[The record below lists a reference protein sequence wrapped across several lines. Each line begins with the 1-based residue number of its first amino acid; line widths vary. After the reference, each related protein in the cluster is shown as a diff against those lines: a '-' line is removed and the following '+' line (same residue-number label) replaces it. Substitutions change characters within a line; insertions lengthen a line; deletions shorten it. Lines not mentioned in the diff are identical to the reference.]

1 MSLFYNVL
9 FLVII
14 LLFGIL
20 LAPFLG
26 GNKEGLTDMSSN
38 SIDASLNNVDAS
50 LNNVDASLNKVDASL
65 NKVDAS
71 LNKVDAS
78 SNSAS
83 QGSYDNYNHYTG
95 SSTPKLTSSLFY
107 GQDGS
112 TLAVNMNGT
121 NTLTTIDK
129 NGKGIIYTGVPAF
142 DGTIDTFT
150 GPNGSVAIVVDL
162 SNGTDTISVK
172 DSAGNQMNYFST
184 PPPTNPNTVVP
195 NVTPSSTQS
204 TLLPSSSK
212 SSVSSF
218 QNMSSP
224 FSFFEKM
231 SVPSSSFQNVSSQ
244 ISSFQNMEQPSST
257 YDYSSSLPPGIPASQ
272 IPPGYE
278 DLYILKTEVV
288 PPVCPVCP
296 VQTSRKECP
305 PCPACTRCPE
315 PAYDC
320 KLVPNYSSMNANAPV
335 PVLND
340 FSTFG
345 M

>member
-1 MSLFYNVL
+1 MSLFYSVL

-14 LLFGIL
+14 LIFGIL

-26 GNKEGLTDMSSN
+26 GNREGMTDMSSN
-38 SIDASLNNVDAS
+38 Q
-50 LNNVDASLNKVDASL
+50 
-65 NKVDAS
+65 
-71 LNKVDAS
+71 VDAS
-78 SNSAS
+78 SNSTTTKNS
-83 QGSYDNYNHYTG
+83 TSYDNYNHFTG
-95 SSTPKLTSSLFY
+95 SSTPKLTSSTFY

-121 NTLTTIDK
+121 NTLTTTDK
-129 NGKGIIYTGVPAF
+129 NGKSIIYTGVPAF
-142 DGTIDTFT
+142 DGSIDTFM
-150 GPNGSVAIVVDL
+150 GPNGSVAVVVDL
-162 SNGTDTISVK
+162 NNGYENISVK
-172 DSAGNQMNYFST
+172 DTAGNQINYSSV
-184 PPPTNPNTVVP
+184 PQPTNPSTVLP
-195 NVTPSSTQS
+195 NVTPSSTPS
-204 TLLPSSSK
+204 TLLPPSSQSTTSTSSSYTYP
-212 SSVSSF
+212 SQNTSPNSF
-218 QNMSSP
+218 ASN
-224 FSFFEKM
+224 SFA
-231 SVPSSSFQNVSSQ
+231 PSSYN
-244 ISSFQNMEQPSST
+244 
-257 YDYSSSLPPGIPASQ
+257 YSSSLPPGIPASQ
-272 IPPGYE
+272 IPPGHE

-296 VQTSRKECP
+296 VQTSSKKCP

>member
-1 MSLFYNVL
+1 MSLFYSVL

-14 LLFGIL
+14 LIFGIL

-26 GNKEGLTDMSSN
+26 GNREGMTDMSSN
-38 SIDASLNNVDAS
+38 Q
-50 LNNVDASLNKVDASL
+50 
-65 NKVDAS
+65 
-71 LNKVDAS
+71 VDAS
-78 SNSAS
+78 SNSTS
-83 QGSYDNYNHYTG
+83 TKNSTSYDNYNHFTG
-95 SSTPKLTSSLFY
+95 SSTPKLTSSTFY

-121 NTLTTIDK
+121 NTLTTTDK
-129 NGKGIIYTGVPAF
+129 NGKSIIYAGVPAF
-142 DGTIDTFT
+142 DGSIDTFV
-150 GPNGSVAIVVDL
+150 GPNGSVAVVVDL
-162 SNGTDTISVK
+162 NNGYENISVK
-172 DSAGNQMNYFST
+172 DTAGNQINYSSV
-184 PPPTNPNTVVP
+184 PQPTNPSTVLP
-195 NVTPSSTQS
+195 NVTPSSTPS
-204 TLLPSSSK
+204 TLLPPSTQSTTSTSSSYTYP
-212 SSVSSF
+212 SQNTSPNSF
-218 QNMSSP
+218 ASN
-224 FSFFEKM
+224 SFASNSFA
-231 SVPSSSFQNVSSQ
+231 SNSFAPSSYN
-244 ISSFQNMEQPSST
+244 
-257 YDYSSSLPPGIPASQ
+257 YSSSLPPGIPASQ
-272 IPPGYE
+272 IPPGHE

-296 VQTSRKECP
+296 VQTSSKKCP

>member
-26 GNKEGLTDMSSN
+26 GNREGMTDASSN
-38 SIDASLNNVDAS
+38 PIDASSNPIDASSNPIDASSNPVDAIS
-50 LNNVDASLNKVDASL
+50 NKVDASL
-65 NKVDAS
+65 N
-71 LNKVDAS
+71 LTT
-78 SNSAS
+78 

-95 SSTPKLTSSLFY
+95 SSTPKLSSSTFY
-107 GQDGS
+107 GEDGS
-112 TLAVNMNGT
+112 SLAVNMNGT

-129 NGKGIIYTGVPAF
+129 NGKGVIYTGVPDF
-142 DGTIDTFT
+142 DGTIDTFN

-162 SNGTDTISVK
+162 NNGTDTISVK
-172 DSAGNQMNYFST
+172 DTNGNQINYFST

-212 SSVSSF
+212 STVSSF
-218 QNMSSP
+218 QNMMSPSS
-224 FSFFEKM
+224 SFFENM
-231 SVPSSSFQNVSSQ
+231 STPSSSFQNVSSQ

-257 YDYSSSLPPGIPASQ
+257 YDYSSSLPPGIPASE
-272 IPPGYE
+272 IPIGYE

-296 VQTSRKECP
+296 VQTSINKCP
-305 PCPACTRCPE
+305 PCPACARCPE

-340 FSTFG
+340 FSSFG

>member
-26 GNKEGLTDMSSN
+26 GNREGM
-38 SIDASLNNVDAS
+38 IDASSNP
-50 LNNVDASLNKVDASL
+50 VDASL

-78 SNSAS
+78 SNSTT

-95 SSTPKLTSSLFY
+95 SSTPKLSSSTFY

-129 NGKGIIYTGVPAF
+129 DGKGIIYSGVPAF

-150 GPNGSVAIVVDL
+150 GPNGSVAMVVDL
-162 SNGTDTISVK
+162 NNGTDTISVK
-172 DSAGNQMNYFST
+172 DNAGNQINYFST

-212 SSVSSF
+212 SNVSSF
-218 QNMSSP
+218 QNMMSP
-224 FSFFEKM
+224 SSFFENM
-231 SVPSSSFQNVSSQ
+231 SMPP
-244 ISSFQNMEQPSST
+244 QPSSN
-257 YDYSSSLPPGIPASQ
+257 YNYSSSLPPGIPASQ
-272 IPPGYE
+272 IPTGHE

-296 VQTSRKECP
+296 VQTSRKKCP
-305 PCPACTRCPE
+305 PCPACARCPE

-320 KLVPNYSSMNANAPV
+320 KLVPNYSSMNANAPI

>member
-1 MSLFYNVL
+1 MSLFYSVL

-14 LLFGIL
+14 LIFGIL

-26 GNKEGLTDMSSN
+26 GNREGMTDMSSN
-38 SIDASLNNVDAS
+38 NIDASSNH
-50 LNNVDASLNKVDASL
+50 
-65 NKVDAS
+65 
-71 LNKVDAS
+71 VDAS
-78 SNSAS
+78 SNSTN
-83 QGSYDNYNHYTG
+83 QGSTSYDNYNHFTG
-95 SSTPKLTSSLFY
+95 SSTPKLTSSTFY

-121 NTLTTIDK
+121 NTLTTTDK
-129 NGKGIIYTGVPAF
+129 NGKSIIYAGVPAF
-142 DGTIDTFT
+142 DGTIDSFM
-150 GPNGSVAIVVDL
+150 GPNGSVALVVDL
-162 SNGTDTISVK
+162 NNGYENISIKDT
-172 DSAGNQMNYFST
+172 AGNQINYSSL
-184 PPPTNPNTVVP
+184 PPTTGQNTVLP
-195 NVTPSSTQS
+195 NVTPSSTPS
-204 TLLPSSSK
+204 TLLPPSTQSTTSTSSSYTYPST
-212 SSVSSF
+212 SSSQNTSS
-218 QNMSSP
+218 N
-224 FSFFEKM
+224 SFASNSFA
-231 SVPSSSFQNVSSQ
+231 PSSYN
-244 ISSFQNMEQPSST
+244 
-257 YDYSSSLPPGIPASQ
+257 YSSSLPPGVPASQ
-272 IPPGYE
+272 IPPGHE

-296 VQTSRKECP
+296 VQTSRKKCP

>member
-14 LLFGIL
+14 LLLGIL

-26 GNKEGLTDMSSN
+26 GNREGMT
-38 SIDASLNNVDAS
+38 
-50 LNNVDASLNKVDASL
+50 
-65 NKVDAS
+65 
-71 LNKVDAS
+71 DAS
-78 SNSAS
+78 SNNVDTSLNEVDTTSNSTS
-83 QGSYDNYNHYTG
+83 QESTSSSYDNYNHYTG
-95 SSTPKLTSSLFY
+95 SSTPKLTSSTFY

-112 TLAVNMNGT
+112 TLVVNMNGT

-129 NGKGIIYTGVPAF
+129 NGKNIIYTGVPAF

-150 GPNGSVAIVVDL
+150 GPNGSVAIIVDL
-162 SNGTDTISVK
+162 NNGTDTISVK
-172 DSAGNQMNYFST
+172 DTVGNQINYFSS
-184 PPPTNPNTVVP
+184 PPPTNQNTVVP
-195 NVTPSSTQS
+195 NITPSSTQS
-204 TLLPSSSK
+204 TLLPSSSQ
-212 SSVSSF
+212 ST
-218 QNMSSP
+218 
-224 FSFFEKM
+224 
-231 SVPSSSFQNVSSQ
+231 
-244 ISSFQNMEQPSST
+244 ISSFQNMTSPSSSFENMSLPSSS
-257 YDYSSSLPPGIPASQ
+257 YNYSSSLPPGIPASQ

-296 VQTSRKECP
+296 VQTSRKKCP
-305 PCPACTRCPE
+305 PCPACARCPE

>member
-14 LLFGIL
+14 LLLGIL

-26 GNKEGLTDMSSN
+26 GNREGMT
-38 SIDASLNNVDAS
+38 DASSDNVDAS
-50 LNNVDASLNKVDASL
+50 LNQIDASLNQI
-65 NKVDAS
+65 
-71 LNKVDAS
+71 DAS
-78 SNSAS
+78 SNSTS
-83 QGSYDNYNHYTG
+83 QGSTSTSYDNYNHYTG
-95 SSTPKLTSSLFY
+95 SSTPKLTSSTFY

-112 TLAVNMNGT
+112 TLVVNMNGT

-129 NGKGIIYTGVPAF
+129 NGKNIIYAGVPAF
-142 DGTIDTFT
+142 DGSIDTFT
-150 GPNGSVAIVVDL
+150 GPNGSVAIIVDL
-162 SNGTDTISVK
+162 NNGTDTISVK
-172 DSAGNQMNYFST
+172 DTTGNQINYFST

-204 TLLPSSSK
+204 TLLP
-212 SSVSSF
+212 
-218 QNMSSP
+218 
-224 FSFFEKM
+224 
-231 SVPSSSFQNVSSQ
+231 PSSQSQ
-244 ISSFQNMEQPSST
+244 ISSFQNMTSPSSSFENMSQPPSS

-296 VQTSRKECP
+296 VQTSRKQCP
-305 PCPACTRCPE
+305 PCPACARCPE

-320 KLVPNYSSMNANAPV
+320 KLVPNYSSMNANAPM